1 MKKIKSS
8 NKVKRSKAAVTQYS
22 PSHQQGETS
31 IGLASS
37 RIPTPDKLR
46 QETFLQKEGQARLL
60 HIADRAKA
68 GTDKIKAQ
76 RSGSVDVF
84 ISKRVRL
91 YFL

>member
-8 NKVKRSKAAVTQYS
+8 NKVKRSKAAVTQSS
-22 PSHQQGETS
+22 PSHQQGEAS

-46 QETFLQKEGQARLL
+46 QETERLL

-68 GTDKIKAQ
+68 GIDKIKSQ

-91 YFL
+91 YFS